1 MSRHLATIA
10 VAAGALFLAT
20 FLATA
25 DAGAGS
31 SDRGSDS
38 TFKPRNWQ
46 SVFVQRYPGDQA
58 LAGGTVRTQGPDKGP
73 YVERC
78 YWTAKPGFLGI
89 PFNLTQ
95 NCYRHTLDNT
105 PE

>member
-10 VAAGALFLAT
+10 LAAGAM

-25 DAGAGS
+25 HAGAGS
-31 SDRGSDS
+31 SSNRGSDS

-58 LAGGTVRTQGPDKGP
+58 LAGGTVRTQGPQKGP

-95 NCYRHTLDNT
+95 HCYRHTLDNT
-105 PE
+105 PQ